1 MKLKLKFKLDFFKRN
16 PIMSSIIGPLLLISM
31 ILIYMIYDENSA
43 RLDSDLRLEELKEK
57 ISVLNSTSPYPSEK
71 NIELITKDI
80 RTLKLNTYKLEDV
93 FGYVYA
99 KPLLAFMKSL
109 KKEDLEMLETKL
121 DELEKE
127 GSSATLQRQN
137 DIKTRLEVL
146 KSMTDEELVYDFINS
161 WKVYIEE
168 EKKTKQ
174 ELSVG
179 DIFNNFRKYKKYT
192 PEEFD
197 LARNAFL
204 IEFQKMTLEPLN
216 KDTIDDYILASLGIS
231 LDFSRI
237 RCKNIASDIESG
249 LNRIL
254 TTNNVA
260 VQGGKL
266 TLFTEFASVP
276 SDDEIPYII
285 NYCRFLEDFFQR
297 VAKSNIESIE
307 SYNKMNGIKGFEDS
321 NFLIFEYKIDVITS
335 MESLRTFLDNL
346 QEAYKENR
354 VYVVEAFSVSVL
366 EDNVNNLPP
375 YNPKAQISNPAS
387 QIKILLGTSDIV
399 KASIV
404 VNYVIFKK
412 KIL

>member
-1 MKLKLKFKLDFFKRN
+1 MKLKLKFKLDFLKRN
-16 PIMSSIIGPLLLISM
+16 LIMSSIIGIVLLISL

-43 RLDSDLRLEELKEK
+43 RLDSNLRLDELKEK
-57 ISVLNSTSPYPSEK
+57 ITILNSTSPYPSGK

-80 RTLKLNTYKLEDV
+80 QTLKLNTYKLEDV
-93 FGYVYA
+93 FGDIYA
-99 KPLLAFMKSL
+99 NPLLAFIKLL
-109 KKEDLEMLETKL
+109 KKEDIEILEAKL
-121 DELEKE
+121 KELEKT
-127 GSSATLQRQN
+127 GIKATLQGQN
-137 DIKTRLEVL
+137 DIKNKLQSLE
-146 KSMTDEELVYDFINS
+146 SMTDDDLIYDFINS
-161 WKVYIEE
+161 WKAYIEE

-204 IEFQKMTLEPLN
+204 SELQKVTLEPLN

-237 RCKNIASDIESG
+237 RCKNIVSDIESG

-260 VQGGKL
+260 IQGEKL

-276 SDDEIPYII
+276 NDDEIPYII

-297 VAKSNIESIE
+297 VAKSKIDSIE
-307 SYNKMNGIKGFEDS
+307 SYNKLNGIKGFEDS
-321 NFLIFEYKIDVITS
+321 NFLIFQYKIEVITS
-335 MESLRTFLDNL
+335 MESLRNFLNNL

-354 VYVVEAFSVSVL
+354 VYIVKSFSVSLL
-366 EDNVNNLPP
+366 EDNANNLPP
-375 YNPKAQISNPAS
+375 YNPKTQNNDTAS

-404 VNYVIFKK
+404 VNYVISKK

>member
-1 MKLKLKFKLDFFKRN
+1 
-16 PIMSSIIGPLLLISM
+16 
-31 ILIYMIYDENSA
+31 
-43 RLDSDLRLEELKEK
+43 
-57 ISVLNSTSPYPSEK
+57 
-71 NIELITKDI
+71 
-80 RTLKLNTYKLEDV
+80 
-93 FGYVYA
+93 
-99 KPLLAFMKSL
+99 
-109 KKEDLEMLETKL
+109 
-121 DELEKE
+121 
-127 GSSATLQRQN
+127 
-137 DIKTRLEVL
+137 
-146 KSMTDEELVYDFINS
+146 MTDEELVYDFINS

-237 RCKNIASDIESG
+237 RCKNISSDIESG